1 MKKARK
7 DSAGKKVL
15 QQLYCYKQQYIDNFS
30 PLRWYRRSGI
40 FAVLRRECTCICI
53 QYVYNYITI
62 IMTTFTTSLLK
73 DNYIRICNRMVYCGI
88 WD

>member
-30 PLRWYRRSGI
+30 PLRLYRG
-40 FAVLRRECTCICI
+40 
-53 QYVYNYITI
+53 QVY
-62 IMTTFTTSLLK
+62 SQ
-73 DNYIRICNRMVYCGI
+73 V
-88 WD
+88 